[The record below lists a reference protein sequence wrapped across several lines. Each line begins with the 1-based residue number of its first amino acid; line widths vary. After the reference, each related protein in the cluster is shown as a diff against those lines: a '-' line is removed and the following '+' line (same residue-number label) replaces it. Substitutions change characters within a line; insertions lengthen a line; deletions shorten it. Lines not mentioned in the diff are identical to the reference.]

1 MTDQNSLLKGHT
13 LKYNKKGT
21 YKIKMLPYVPEKI
34 GDNQI

>member
-21 YKIKMLPYVPEKI
+21 YKIKMLSYVAAKI